1 MNFVPGETHSPATLR
16 VTSPTPIVFVVDDDA
31 SVRESLEPLILGY
44 GLDVATFATAE
55 EFLRRPS
62 AMVPSCLLL
71 DIRLPDL
78 SGFEVQG
85 RFAAQRQQMPIVFI
99 TGYGDVPMTVRA
111 MKAGA
116 VGVLTKPLREDL
128 LIATIREALGRSS
141 DALAREA
148 EAQTL
153 GQRYALLSQREREV
167 MQLVVQ
173 GLLNKQV
180 GAHLGISEITVK
192 AHRGRVMRKMRAR
205 SFAELISMCAR
216 LPESGGCRGIPP

>member
-1 MNFVPGETHSPATLR
+1 MIFAPGETTSPSTLR
-16 VTSPTPIVFVVDDDA
+16 VASPTPIVFVVDDDA
-31 SVRESLEPLILGY
+31 SVRESLEPLILSY
-44 GLDVATFATAE
+44 GFDVATFATAE

-62 AMVPSCLLL
+62 APVPSCLLL

-85 RFAAQRQQMPIVFI
+85 RFAAQRQRMPIVFI

-128 LIATIREALGRSS
+128 LVGAIREALSRSCE
-141 DALAREA
+141 ALKQESEA
-148 EAQTL
+148 LIL

-205 SFAELISMCAR
+205 SFAELIGMCGR
-216 LPESGGCRGIPP
+216 LSF

>member
-1 MNFVPGETHSPATLR
+1 MNFAPGATR
-16 VTSPTPIVFVVDDDA
+16 TSPTLRAASSTSIVFVVDDDA
-31 SVRESLEPLILGY
+31 SVRESLEPLILSY
-44 GLDVATFATAE
+44 GFDVATFATAE
-55 EFLRRPS
+55 EFLRHPC

-71 DIRLPDL
+71 DMRLPDL

-85 RFAAQRQQMPIVFI
+85 RFAAQRQRVPIVFI

-116 VGVLTKPLREDL
+116 LGVLTKPLREDL
-128 LIATIREALGRSS
+128 LVGAIREALGRSC
-141 DALAREA
+141 DALMQES
-148 EAQTL
+148 EAQSL
-153 GQRYALLSQREREV
+153 GQRYALLSQRERQV

-192 AHRGRVMRKMRAR
+192 AHRGRVMRKMKAR
-205 SFAELISMCAR
+205 TFAELITMCGR
-216 LPESGGCRGIPP
+216 LSV